1 MNFSPIKKIDRSE
14 WLKLLH
20 VREEYQEWER
30 LSLID
35 GTPAQQLA
43 RQMDA
48 AEKQL
53 LNAVRPRGIYRIVER
68 SQIHAEGVSIAKHL
82 EGCDRAAVLAVTSG
96 SGIDDLIRRAQIGN
110 IALAVVLDTGAS
122 VLAEQIADAAEKTI
136 RREILGSDGVCQD
149 SGCQDDA
156 KCESSSPESLSEQLW
171 MTSRFSPGYGDLP
184 LDYQRDLLTLTD
196 APRKIGLMLTSGNIM
211 VPRKSITALIG
222 LADHPVTGRLASCGE
237 CVLRADCPFLKE
249 GRHC

>member
-1 MNFSPIKKIDRSE
+1 MNISPIKKINRRE

-20 VREEYQEWER
+20 VQEEYQEWER

-35 GTPAQQLA
+35 GSPAQQLA

-48 AEKQL
+48 AEEQL
-53 LNAVRPRGIYRIVER
+53 LDAVRPRGIYRVVER
-68 SQIHAEGVSIAKHL
+68 SQVHADGISIAKHL
-82 EGCDRAAVLAVTSG
+82 EGCDRVAVLAVTSG

-122 VLAEQIADAAEKTI
+122 VLTEQIADAAEETI
-136 RREILGSDGVCQD
+136 RREILGQD
-149 SGCQDDA
+149 DGCQDDGCQDGA
-156 KCESSSPESLSEQLW
+156 GCGSTPSEQLW

-184 LDYQRDLLTLTD
+184 LGYQRDLLTLAD

-222 LADHPVTGRLASCGE
+222 LADHPVTGRLASCNE
-237 CVLRADCPFLKE
+237 CVLRADCPFIKE

>member
-1 MNFSPIKKIDRSE
+1 MNISPIKKINRSE

-20 VREEYQEWER
+20 VREEYPDWER

-35 GTPAQQLA
+35 GSPAQQLA

-53 LNAVRPRGIYRIVER
+53 LDAVRPRGIYRVVER

-82 EGCDRAAVLAVTSG
+82 EGCDQVAALAVTSG

-110 IALAVVLDTGAS
+110 IAQAVVLDTGAS
-122 VLAEQIADAAEKTI
+122 VLAEQIADAAEETI
-136 RREILGSDGVCQD
+136 RREILGQD
-149 SGCQDDA
+149 SGCQDGSCLDGPS
-156 KCESSSPESLSEQLW
+156 CGSSPSEQLW

-184 LDYQRDLLTLTD
+184 LGYQRDLLALTD

-222 LADHPVTGRLASCGE
+222 LADHPVTGRLASCNE
-237 CVLRADCPFLKE
+237 CVLRADCPFIKE

>member
-1 MNFSPIKKIDRSE
+1 MNFSPIKSINRRE

-20 VREEYQEWER
+20 VREEYPDWER

-35 GTPAQQLA
+35 GSPAQQLA

-53 LNAVRPRGIYRIVER
+53 LDAVRPRGIYRVVER

-82 EGCDRAAVLAVTSG
+82 EGCDQVAALAVTSG

-110 IALAVVLDTGAS
+110 IAQAVVLDTGAS
-122 VLAEQIADAAEKTI
+122 VLTEQIADAAEETI
-136 RREILGSDGVCQD
+136 RREILGQD
-149 SGCQDDA
+149 SGYQDGSCLDGA
-156 KCESSSPESLSEQLW
+156 GCGSSQSEQLW

-184 LDYQRDLLTLTD
+184 LVYQRDLLTLTD

-222 LADHPVTGRLASCGE
+222 LADHPVTGRLASCNE
-237 CVLRADCPFLKE
+237 CVLRADCPFIKE

>member
-1 MNFSPIKKIDRSE
+1 MNFSPIKKIDRKE

-20 VREEYQEWER
+20 VREECPDWER

-35 GTPAQQLA
+35 GSPAQQLV

-53 LNAVRPRGIYRIVER
+53 LDAVRPRGIYRVVER

-82 EGCDRAAVLAVTSG
+82 EGCDQVAALAVTSG
-96 SGIDDLIRRAQIGN
+96 SEIDDLIRRAQIGN
-110 IALAVVLDTGAS
+110 IAQAVVLDTGAS
-122 VLAEQIADAAEKTI
+122 VLAEQIADAAEETI
-136 RREILGSDGVCQD
+136 RREILGQD
-149 SGCQDDA
+149 DGCQDDGCQDGA
-156 KCESSSPESLSEQLW
+156 GCGSSPSEQLW

-184 LDYQRDLLTLTD
+184 LSYQRDLLTLTD

-222 LADHPVTGRLASCGE
+222 LADHPVTGRLASCNE
-237 CVLRADCPFLKE
+237 CVLRADCPFIKE

>member
-1 MNFSPIKKIDRSE
+1 MNFSPIKKINRRE

-20 VREEYQEWER
+20 VREEYPDWER

-35 GTPAQQLA
+35 GSPAQQLA

-53 LNAVRPRGIYRIVER
+53 LDAVRPRGIYRVVER

-82 EGCDRAAVLAVTSG
+82 EGCDQVAALAVTSG

-110 IALAVVLDTGAS
+110 IAQAVVLDTGAS
-122 VLAEQIADAAEKTI
+122 VLAEQIADAAEETI
-136 RREILGSDGVCQD
+136 RRKLGGQD
-149 SGCQDDA
+149 TA
-156 KCESSSPESLSEQLW
+156 NCESAPSAQLW

-184 LDYQRDLLTLTD
+184 LGYQRDLLTLTD

-222 LADHPVTGRLASCGE
+222 LADHPVTGRLASCNE
-237 CVLRADCPFLKE
+237 CVLRADCPFIKE